1 MSRRGA
7 VAVLADDLIWASR
20 LVAAV
25 ERAGALPVAVR
36 DAPQLTTALEAD
48 EAAELAADDER
59 RLLGVVIDLGGR
71 RFDGVDAV
79 ARVATAR
86 IPIIAVAQ
94 HDDTELRKRALSAG
108 ALRVFSYAKFFTD
121 GPRLI
126 DAWLVADAA

>member
-7 VAVLADDLIWASR
+7 VAVLADDLIWGSR

-25 ERAGALPVAVR
+25 ERAGAVPVALR
-36 DAPQLTTALEAD
+36 DAGQLATTLEAD

-59 RLLGVVIDLGGR
+59 RLLGVVVDLGGR

-79 ARVATAR
+79 ARAAAAR
-86 IPIIAVAQ
+86 KPVIAVAQ
-94 HDDTELRKRALSAG
+94 HEDIELRKRALSAG
-108 ALRVFSYAKFFTD
+108 ALRVFSYGKFFTD

-126 DAWLVADAA
+126 DSWLVAPAA

>member
-25 ERAGALPVAVR
+25 ERAGALPVTVR

-79 ARVATAR
+79 ARVAAAR
-86 IPIIAVAQ
+86 KPIIAVAQ